1 MMSSQWQACGLLRA
15 VRTVL
20 ILVAGI
26 MVFPMP
32 VHAQSRAGDPLFELR
47 VRHEAVDEQGF
58 SRDAGATT
66 LRARFGW
73 RQHLASRWTILA
85 EGEYIAH
92 LLDENFNS
100 TTNGKTRFPVVA
112 DPDATELNQAFVG
125 YADDVFNAKLGR
137 QRVQF
142 DNLRFIANVGW
153 RQNEQTFDAFDA
165 SWRLGEHGTT
175 LRYAYL
181 DRVHRV
187 LGDRNPQGEWDLDGH
202 AIHIGVALPLGT
214 VAGYAYLIDNR
225 NVVAGSTA
233 TYGLRWSGTIDG
245 PAFASKFA
253 WLVEAAQQRDYARNP
268 ERFSVAY
275 WRIEP
280 TLTWGAISTLIG
292 YERLGSNGSV
302 GLQTPLAT
310 LHAFNGW
317 ADRFTTT
324 PTRGLEDAWLGLE
337 GRHGVW
343 RWQAV
348 WHNYSAAAGGEA
360 YGNEID
366 LMLGRDL
373 GHGMAVMLKYADY
386 DSSGFSTD
394 VRKAW
399 LNFEF
404 KY

>member
-1 MMSSQWQACGLLRA
+1 MSSRSQTGYMLRV
-15 VRTVL
+15 VRNMV
-20 ILVAGI
+20 VVVG
-26 MVFPMP
+26 MVFSLP
-32 VHAQSRAGDPLFELR
+32 VQSQSQMGEPLFELR

-58 SRDAGATT
+58 SQDAAATT

-73 RQHLASRWTILA
+73 QQKLISGWTLLA
-85 EGEYIAH
+85 EGEYITH
-92 LLDENFNS
+92 VLDENFNS
-100 TTNGKTRFPVVA
+100 TTNGKTRFPIVA

-125 YADDVFNAKLGR
+125 YADDGFKANFGR

-165 SWRLGEHGTT
+165 SWRIDSQGPT

-187 LGDRNPQGEWDLDGH
+187 LGDGNPQGEWNLDGH
-202 AIHIGVALPLGT
+202 AIHVGMDLPLGN

-225 NVVAGSTA
+225 DVAAGSTA
-233 TYGLRWSGTIDG
+233 TYGLRWSGVVDR
-245 PAFASKFA
+245 PAFASNFA
-253 WLVEAAQQRDYARNP
+253 WLVEVAQQRDYARNP
-268 ERFSVAY
+268 AQFSVRY
-275 WRIEP
+275 WRVEP
-280 TLTWGAISTLIG
+280 TLTWGDISTRIG
-292 YERLGSNGSV
+292 FERLGSNGRV

-324 PTRGLEDAWLGLE
+324 PMQGLEDAWLGLD
-337 GRHGVW
+337 GRHGSW
-343 RWQAV
+343 SWQAV
-348 WHNYSAAAGGEA
+348 MHDFSAAAGGQS

-366 LMLGRDL
+366 VMLGYNF
-373 GHGMAVMLKYADY
+373 GHGMTVMLKYADY

-394 VRKAW
+394 VRKLW

-404 KY
+404 RY